1 MIVHHGAA
9 GETAVV
15 ILACND
21 SSIKVI
27 ADNGRLQYQS
37 ILDAA
42 PTCISTVEQVG
53 QEEGAD
59 NNNEE
64 ALIIIYGL

>member
-1 MIVHHGAA
+1 MCDDKINAMIVHHGAA

-42 PTCISTVEQVG
+42 PTCISTVE
-53 QEEGAD
+53 
-59 NNNEE
+59 
-64 ALIIIYGL
+64 